1 MGACLLTARCWC
13 AGMRTVRYFKAKKF
27 NWLGLSQQ
35 PTLSAKVRRAA
46 GQLLPWSYE
55 DFDWQLTSGACCAC
69 ARHLLRMCSPLA
81 DRAPPLPAMRCAAAG
96 DDGLRAERVLVEAR
110 ALDTAAKRAEH
121 LPPLHMGWCV
131 RQKSCHAGRAP
142 ETKRTALTAQA
153 WRCPP

>member
-1 MGACLLTARCWC
+1 MVLPWTADGGLPVDCSLLVPRMR

-69 ARHLLRMCSPLA
+69 ARHLH
-81 DRAPPLPAMRCAAAG
+81 
-96 DDGLRAERVLVEAR
+96 VL
-110 ALDTAAKRAEH
+110 T
-121 LPPLHMGWCV
+121 PG
-131 RQKSCHAGRAP
+131 G
-142 ETKRTALTAQA
+142 
-153 WRCPP
+153 